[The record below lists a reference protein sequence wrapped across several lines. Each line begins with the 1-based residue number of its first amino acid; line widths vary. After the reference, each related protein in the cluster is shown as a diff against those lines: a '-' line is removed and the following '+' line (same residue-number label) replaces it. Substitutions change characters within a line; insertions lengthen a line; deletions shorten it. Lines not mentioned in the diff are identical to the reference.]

1 MIEYQPGK
9 PTPCTFQMPSI
20 IVPAE
25 ALVTHLTL
33 DNDGST
39 SDMRVDGSSVVKK
52 FQYVVPTDKLLYLDN
67 VEIVLGDTGYDPDKF
82 GGLTALTNGCKLEIY
97 DTDGTTV
104 LLDMLAEPIKQNY
117 EFTHFGGVSINV
129 VPGAVIDL
137 ISVSAHMHETYG
149 ADLLL
154 EAGQIVQF
162 TVQDDLDTGLDFFE
176 ATIGGRLVQDRFPL

>member
-9 PTPCTFQMPSI
+9 PTPCTFQMPGV

-67 VEIVLGDTGYDPDKF
+67 VEIVLLDASIDPALF
-82 GGLTALTNGCKLEIY
+82 GGLAALTNGCKLEIY
-97 DTDGTTV
+97 DTNGTTV
-104 LLDMLAEPIKQNY
+104 LLDMLAESVKSVY
-117 EFTHFGGVSINV
+117 EFSHLGGVTINFV
-129 VPGAVIDL
+129 SFLTNDMV
-137 ISVSAHMHETYG
+137 SVSAHMHETYG

-162 TVQDDLDTGLDFFE
+162 TVQDNLATGLVAFE
-176 ATIGGRLVQDRFPL
+176 ATIGGRLVQDRR